1 MEGVK
6 ELFNT
11 NFLGPVCL
19 IKEVLS
25 EMRKRKS
32 SAIINISSL
41 GALTC
46 NGGSGYYSA
55 SKSALE
61 KMSISLRD
69 EVEPLEI
76 KLMIVEPGPF
86 RTNFRVSHI
95 PSEDRG
101 IDDYAKIKEARQ
113 RLAQDPFGQ
122 KGDPYKAAQVIVS
135 TIEKEDYPKMI
146 LLGKGTTNLGVKI
159 LSNQID
165 EIKKWKDIS
174 DQTDFDE

>member
-55 SKSALE
+55 SKWALE
-61 KMSISLRD
+61 KRGISL
-69 EVEPLEI
+69 
-76 KLMIVEPGPF
+76 GAG
-86 RTNFRVSHI
+86 
-95 PSEDRG
+95 ED
-101 IDDYAKIKEARQ
+101 
-113 RLAQDPFGQ
+113 P
-122 KGDPYKAAQVIVS
+122 
-135 TIEKEDYPKMI
+135 
-146 LLGKGTTNLGVKI
+146 
-159 LSNQID
+159 
-165 EIKKWKDIS
+165 
-174 DQTDFDE
+174 

>member
-61 KMSISLRD
+61 KMSIALRD
-69 EVEPLEI
+69 EVEPLGI
-76 KLMIVEPGPF
+76 KVMIVEPESF

-95 PSEDRG
+95 PSEDGG

-122 KGDPYKAAQVIVS
+122 KGDPYKAAQVFVS
-135 TIEKEDYPKMI
+135 TLKKKIFLK
-146 LLGKGTTNLGVKI
+146 LFFLVKVQ
-159 LSNQID
+159 QI
-165 EIKKWKDIS
+165 
-174 DQTDFDE
+174 

>member
-61 KMSISLRD
+61 KMSISL
-69 EVEPLEI
+69 
-76 KLMIVEPGPF
+76 MIVEPGTF

-122 KGDPYKAAQVIVS
+122 KGDPYKAVQVIVS
-135 TIEKEDYPKMI
+135 IIEKEDYPKMI
-146 LLGKGTTNLGVKI
+146 LLGKGTTNLVVKI
-159 LSNQID
+159 LSDQIN
-165 EIKKWKDIS
+165 EIKNGKI
-174 DQTDFDE
+174 

>member
-76 KLMIVEPGPF
+76 KVMIVEPGPF

-113 RLAQDPFGQ
+113 
-122 KGDPYKAAQVIVS
+122 
-135 TIEKEDYPKMI
+135 
-146 LLGKGTTNLGVKI
+146 
-159 LSNQID
+159 
-165 EIKKWKDIS
+165 
-174 DQTDFDE
+174 

>member
-1 MEGVK
+1 
-6 ELFNT
+6 
-11 NFLGPVCL
+11 
-19 IKEVLS
+19 
-25 EMRKRKS
+25 MRKRKS

-61 KMSISLRD
+61 KMSISLRG

-76 KLMIVEPGPF
+76 KVMIVEPGPF

-122 KGDPYKAAQVIVS
+122 K
-135 TIEKEDYPKMI
+135 EI
-146 LLGKGTTNLGVKI
+146 LIKQLKSLFQQLKKKI
-159 LSNQID
+159 IL
-165 EIKKWKDIS
+165 K
-174 DQTDFDE
+174 